1 MKNTMVSVAFR
12 LSPRALK
19 RLSRSAY
26 GARDQQKSYEESRR
40 HAALARARQRPRA
53 MQPLPASPRRPKAV
67 PGSPRGLSE
76 PPEAGRRR
84 RQGETQRPR
93 ARERYRTG
101 SMWLAAALLAPCGA
115 LELRQDVRPVL
126 VQIMPTQGTTVP
138 MESVKAE
145 VAQFLNSI
153 RVAARRLE
161 GFSGV

>member
-1 MKNTMVSVAFR
+1 MPPWPGPGSGPGRCSPCRPRRGGPRRCPAHHEAFR
-12 LSPRALK
+12 
-19 RLSRSAY
+19 
-26 GARDQQKSYEESRR
+26 SRR
-40 HAALARARQRPRA
+40 RPGGDG
-53 MQPLPASPRRPKAV
+53 V
-67 PGSPRGLSE
+67 GV
-76 PPEAGRRR
+76 
-84 RQGETQRPR
+84 ETQRPR